1 MYKVDEL
8 SSVIAAQDEHKLRL
22 VEAPVDAENAERAV
36 TEDLEQARLIAE
48 ANHREA
54 SRQLEQERKEKI
66 QLSGLLEIRDNQM
79 SSEISDLTISRQEA
93 ALRYIR
99 IRLCPA

>member
-22 VEAPVDAENAERAV
+22 EEARINAENAQRAV

-66 QLSGLLEIRDNQM
+66 QLSRLLETRDNQM
-79 SSEISDLTISRQEA
+79 SSAIVTRT
-93 ALRYIR
+93 
-99 IRLCPA
+99 C